1 MKKEKYIFNAE
12 KLVQWKKNKGR
23 YNFDTAPRH
32 FIFFQN
38 THIHKSWQLFF
49 KKKLKGLPCKAIF
62 LNRQTG
68 LAYNLG
74 LGAPAVINLM
84 EELRVLGTKHFYF
97 IGYGGRLNPNIREN
111 DIYFI
116 NEAYSLN
123 GITDFYSKSK
133 KIIQPR
139 QCPLKFKNAKIVS
152 TDAIFQETQ
161 KLINYF
167 KQKKFDLIDM
177 ESAAIL
183 SFANK
188 YGLDAFIYI
197 IAADN
202 LSSNDIWQ
210 APEDYQKLIKTGNDL
225 IKKLLKV
232 I

>member
-23 YNFDTAPRH
+23 YNFETAPRH

-68 LAYNLG
+68 LAYNFG

-97 IGYGGRLNPNIREN
+97 IGYGGRLNAGLKEN
-111 DIYFI
+111 DILYI
-116 NEAYSLN
+116 KNAYSLN
-123 GITDFYSKSK
+123 GITNFYTSETE
-133 KIIQPR
+133 ITNINN
-139 QCPLKFKNAKIVS
+139 CPLNYHNAKIVS

-161 KLINYF
+161 KFINYF

-188 YGLDAFIYI
+188 YGLNAFIYI

-202 LSSNDIWQ
+202 LSNGIWQ
-210 APEDYQKLIKTGNDL
+210 APENYQKLIKTGNDL